1 MKHTLYVLPHQRDRI
16 DHQGVG
22 NDVFQ
27 MWVEHF
33 DQPQCRVLR
42 QRTAQRQV
50 EMEVVKDKRIAPIAH
65 LLFLTGSQRRF
76 AAARHVFVRQRR
88 AEGIKRLDRRC
99 GELKQRGGLGL
110 RAQGHK
116 ATVITQRE
124 RANAEGRLPCRKVR
138 GGILQSRQI
147 TSFGEVERRF
157 QRAMKPV
164 FARRLRDLSHV
175 NAAYRGVIDSTA
187 SSAVPAKPT
196 RSEVG
201 QWAGGRIKNCVSFK
215 HFVPPQMHSL
225 CQISVTPS

>member
-1 MKHTLYVLPHQRDRI
+1 MKHTLNVLPYQRDRI
-16 DHQGVG
+16 DHKGVG

-33 DQPQCRVLR
+33 DQPQCRDLR

-50 EMEVVKDKRIAPIAH
+50 KAEVVKDKRIAPIAH

-76 AAARHVFVRQRR
+76 AAASHVLVRQRC
-88 AEGIKRLDRRC
+88 AERIKRLDRRGGAIQQC
-99 GELKQRGGLGL
+99 GGLGL

-124 RANAEGRLPCRKVR
+124 RANAKGRLACSKVR
-138 GGILQSRQI
+138 SGILQSRQI

-175 NAAYRGVIDSTA
+175 NAAYHGVADSTA
-187 SSAVPAKPT
+187 FSAVPAKPM

-201 QWAGGRIKNCVSFK
+201 QWAGGRIKYCVSFK

-225 CQISVTPS
+225 CQISVTTS